1 MKRVLIVD
9 DHAVVR
15 HGLKL
20 AIEAHGLV
28 VVSEA
33 STLAEAR
40 SLIAHTNP
48 DVLIIDINLPD
59 GSGFDLIK
67 WVREISKSIVIIVV
81 SLNDAPQYASA
92 ARKAGAN
99 AYLVK
104 DSTMV
109 EILAAIDFAV
119 ASPRSFNSKISSAS
133 ELITGLTAREI
144 DILQSINLGYSNA
157 VIAENLY
164 ISLSTVK
171 THVSSILRKLNA
183 HNRVQAL
190 SNAKEVGLIT

>member
-40 SLIAHTNP
+40 SFIAHTNP

-81 SLNDAPQYASA
+81 SLNDAPRYASA

>member
-81 SLNDAPQYASA
+81 SLNDAPRYASA

>member
-20 AIEAHGLV
+20 AIEAHGLE

-33 STLAEAR
+33 SSLAEAR
-40 SLIAHTNP
+40 SFIAHTNP

-67 WVREISKSIVIIVV
+67 WVREISKSSVIIVV

-133 ELITGLTAREI
+133 ELITGLTSREI

-190 SNAKEVGLIT
+190 SNAKAIGLIT

>member
-40 SLIAHTNP
+40 SFIAHTNP

-81 SLNDAPQYASA
+81 SLNDAPRYASA

-190 SNAKEVGLIT
+190 SNAKAIGLIT